1 MSYSASRTIIR
12 STFAALLTL
21 LIGCNSSN
29 NQSSDNGGDT
39 GVQSSAKLTRFE
51 SCEGLK
57 SFLISTAEQQSLLA
71 SYVAG
76 LPVSVDDAA
85 DSPEPISFEE
95 EQATIEAVT
104 GTNNQVTGVDEADFI
119 KTDGNHTYLL
129 SGNYFMVLQTWPAA
143 ESQELSRT
151 EIDGT
156 PLDLLIYDDTAWV
169 VSEIYA
175 ESYAEFNGSLSADF
189 APRISRMTKITLLQ
203 ISDPQQ
209 PEVIRETVVESGYV
223 DALRIDQQVY
233 LVVATQLDLTSVIDD
248 PQSVEVEQLLPMM
261 ADNTDPDQQIDA
273 VSTVISGCSE
283 IYQPQNVT
291 GTGTVSLLA
300 FDLDNPL
307 AELTSTSVLANSTM
321 VYASQENLYIASIED
336 DNWLWFPV
344 MEGDDYPTPS
354 TRIHKFS
361 LGGSPQYLASGS
373 VEGHLL
379 NKFSMDEY
387 QGLLRV
393 VTTELNW
400 WRDDDPENRL
410 FVLQQ
415 NDSQLVTHAELSG
428 LGKPG
433 ERVFA
438 VRFDQQR
445 GFVVTFEQ
453 IDPLITLDL
462 SDSANPQVAGELEV
476 PGFSTYLHPIEGDRL
491 LAIGQENLS
500 IKLSLFDVST
510 LSQPIL
516 LSEHLIG
523 QGSYS
528 EAQYD
533 HHAFTWF
540 EQEKMLAIPV
550 TQWNSV
556 TDSTDFGLSDI
567 FNGLE
572 LFRVTAESGI
582 QPYAAIDHD
591 FFYEDPDNGNWFY
604 PEGIRRSF
612 FVSDDQLNSYI
623 YSISSRGMLV
633 NDLASPENNIGSI
646 ELPYTDPVFYLF

>member
-1 MSYSASRTIIR
+1 MSKPGPRTIIR

-29 NQSSDNGGDT
+29 NQSSDNGGNT
-39 GVQSSAKLTRFE
+39 SVQSSAKLTRFE

-57 SFLISTAEQQSLLA
+57 SYLVSTAEQQNLLA

-85 DSPEPISFEE
+85 NSPEPISFEE

-104 GTNNQVTGVDEADFI
+104 GTNNQVAGVDEADFI

-175 ESYAEFNGSLSADF
+175 ESYADFDESLSADF

-209 PEVIRETVVESGYV
+209 PQVIRETVVESGYV
-223 DALRIDQQVY
+223 DALRIDHQVY

-261 ADNTDPDQQIDA
+261 ADNTDPDGQIDA
-273 VSTVISGCSE
+273 VSSVISGCSE

-291 GTGTVSLLA
+291 GTGTVTLLA

-307 AELTSTSVLANSTM
+307 AELTSSSVLANSTM

-344 MEGDDYPTPS
+344 MEGEDYPTPS

-361 LGGSPQYLASGS
+361 LGSSPQYLASGS

-415 NDSQLVTHAELSG
+415 NDNQLATHAELSG

-572 LFRVTAESGI
+572 LFRVTTESGI

-612 FVSDDQLNSYI
+612 FVSDDQMNSYI

-633 NDLASPENNIGSI
+633 NDLASPENSIGSI